1 MRVRVRTY
9 WLVCVFWFNV
19 CTYAGGMSKA
29 AVKRRIKARVL
40 HTEEHVLQCASYS
53 TTKPSGKWSV
63 CVCVCVQRSGG
74 VEYLLRLTDQ
84 APRVAALAIA
94 APTRLCL

>member
-1 MRVRVRTY
+1 VRVCVCVCVCVCVLVRVRTY

-53 TTKPSGKWSV
+53 TTKPSGKRSV
-63 CVCVCVQRSGG
+63 CVCVCVCR
-74 VEYLLRLTDQ
+74 E
-84 APRVAALAIA
+84 AAE
-94 APTRLCL
+94 